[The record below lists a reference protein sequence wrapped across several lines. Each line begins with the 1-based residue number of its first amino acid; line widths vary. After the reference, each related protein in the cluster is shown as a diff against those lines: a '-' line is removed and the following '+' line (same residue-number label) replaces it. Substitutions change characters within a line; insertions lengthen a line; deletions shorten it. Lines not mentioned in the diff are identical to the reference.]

1 MRQTQGVGGDVDET
15 QHRTTSHKYIRNLFI
30 FKLMLPAYFL
40 FFTSQGYIT
49 YQGSSN
55 ELEAMRPCE
64 DVDESQNHN
73 TSDEHLREL
82 FTADVFSSTSTA
94 AL

>member
-15 QHRTTSHKYIRNLFI
+15 QHRINIYDNLFI
-30 FKLMLPAYFL
+30 FKLMLPAYFSFL
-40 FFTSQGYIT
+40 TSQGHIT

-55 ELEAMRPCE
+55 ELEAKRTCE
-64 DVDESQNHN
+64 DVDESQYHN
-73 TSDEHLREL
+73 NNDKHLRKL